1 MDTTNDSERFRP
13 RLEQLRRELLDLA
26 TIADDAAAPVELDQT
41 RVGRLSRMDALQ
53 SQAMSVETR
62 RRRAVQLKQIVAALR
77 RLDDGDYGHCL
88 ECGEA
93 IAKKRLEV
101 DPTAALCITCAEVAE
116 R

>member
-1 MDTTNDSERFRP
+1 MDLINDPERFRP

-26 TIADDAAAPVELDQT
+26 NTADDAAATVELDQT

-77 RLDDGDYGHCL
+77 RLDDGDYGYCL

-93 IAKKRLEV
+93 IANKRLEI
-101 DPTAALCITCAEVAE
+101 DPTATRCIVCAEMAE